1 MEDRIEKAS
10 DGRMFING
18 TEVVIRRQER
28 LHLIDS
34 LRGVAIIMMVFF
46 HLFYSMKYLFGLE
59 LAWFSPPFSTVW
71 QFIIASMFVGIAG
84 FSSNL
89 SHSNVGRALRLFSVA
104 ILITVVTWVAS
115 VDTPIKFGVIHCLA
129 VCIFIYAL
137 VEPAL
142 KKVDPRILAVVALY
156 MYYMTYSVQD
166 GFLTLAPSVHVMLPE
181 SLYSTQ
187 FLFWL
192 GFPHERFASGDYFP
206 LMPYFFMFLF
216 GAALGMIGSR
226 EGYAS
231 VLYKGRSGV
240 LGFLGN
246 HSLAVYLIHQP
257 IIIGILFLITM

>member
-206 LMPYFFMFLF
+206 LMPYFFIFLF